1 MNCVGTYL
9 LFLFHVHANKAICM
23 HKCAVL
29 IILLLEKHKKA
40 KEKGALVTLAT
51 LNYTNRN

>member
-29 IILLLEKHKKA
+29 IILLLEKHKKE